1 MILKKQS
8 IRIIVYIY
16 LLGIAVVAFVPFG
29 GVNVKLQEV
38 DVFSLRLDYLIHFLV
53 FLPLVPLWRM
63 VWPHHPLWKVLLFT
77 LAIAASAEIVQ
88 YILPYRSFNPYDL
101 IANCLGTIAGM
112 LIAIMYPSSQVE
124 SKK

>member
-1 MILKKQS
+1 MSKHIVRL
-8 IRIIVYIY
+8 IVYVY
-16 LLGIAVVAFVPFG
+16 LAGIVVLAFVPFG
-29 GVNVKLQEV
+29 GVNVKLKEV
-38 DVFSLRLDYLIHFLV
+38 DVFSLRFDYLVHFLV
-53 FLPLVPLWRM
+53 FLPLVPIWKL
-63 VWPHHPLWKVLLFT
+63 VWPHHPLWKAFLFG

-101 IANCLGTIAGM
+101 LANMLGATAGM